1 MTYLNQHVPDWREA
15 IDPIE
20 AVRPSWLTPTVNSIA
35 ADLMV
40 RINNAGAANAMNLC
54 CTALLASRQRS
65 LTREQLTQQLEC
77 YLALLRN
84 VPYSPDATAPSASA
98 SESSSIMHCR

>member
-1 MTYLNQHVPDWREA
+1 
-15 IDPIE
+15 
-20 AVRPSWLTPTVNSIA
+20 
-35 ADLMV
+35 MV

-84 VPYSPDATAPSASA
+84 VPYSRMRPRRGFGQRAD
-98 SESSSIMHCR
+98 

>member
-1 MTYLNQHVPDWREA
+1 MTYLNQHVPEWRES

-20 AVRPSWLTPTVNSIA
+20 AIRPAWLTPTVNSIA

-54 CTALLASRQRS
+54 LYRAVS
-65 LTREQLTQQLEC
+65 
-77 YLALLRN
+77 
-84 VPYSPDATAPSASA
+84 VASA
-98 SESSSIMHCR
+98 LAHPRAAHRAA